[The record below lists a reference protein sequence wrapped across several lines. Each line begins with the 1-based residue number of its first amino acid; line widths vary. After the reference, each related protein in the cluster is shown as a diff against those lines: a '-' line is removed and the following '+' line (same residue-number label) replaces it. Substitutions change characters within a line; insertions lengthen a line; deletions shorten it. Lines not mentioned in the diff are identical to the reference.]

1 MRFSQFNMR
10 NVLLSINTVD
20 HDIWLKG
27 LLGKIQIIRKYI
39 NRIITSKLTEMLYD
53 LLIFINFTFLALYGI
68 VDAPIIS
75 NVEDITTILLTV
87 ETFLRYCSISYKEIS
102 KSNQM
107 ILQTLIVLLN
117 FIELTMS
124 GYMADLTE

>member
-1 MRFSQFNMR
+1 MR

-87 ETFLRYCSISYKEIS
+87 ETILRYCSISYKEIS

-124 GYMADLTE
+124 DYMDLTE

>member
-1 MRFSQFNMR
+1 
-10 NVLLSINTVD
+10 
-20 HDIWLKG
+20 
-27 LLGKIQIIRKYI
+27 
-39 NRIITSKLTEMLYD
+39 MLYD

-124 GYMADLTE
+124 DYMADLTE